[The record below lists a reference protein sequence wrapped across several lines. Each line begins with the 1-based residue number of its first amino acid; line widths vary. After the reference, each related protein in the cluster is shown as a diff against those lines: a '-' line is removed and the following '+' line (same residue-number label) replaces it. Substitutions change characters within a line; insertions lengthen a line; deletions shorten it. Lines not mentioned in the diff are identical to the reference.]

1 MKRHVICSALL
12 LVAAAC
18 GSRSSTSMGEF
29 DETGRP
35 GGTYSVSTSIV
46 SQETAQMDAARA
58 LERQGDYDGAIEAL
72 EGLYSKSDL
81 DPQLREEVLLKL
93 GELYGSWMNA
103 NRDYEKA
110 SHYLRQL
117 LSEFPDTQHRE
128 RVTEMLTQYAKA
140 AEKK

>member
-1 MKRHVICSALL
+1 MKRIAIWSALL

-18 GSRSSTSMGEF
+18 GTRSSTSMGEY

-35 GGTYSVSTSIV
+35 GGTYSVSASIV
-46 SQETAQMDAARA
+46 SQETAQMDAARE

-81 DPQLREEVLLKL
+81 DPELREEVLLKL

-110 SHYLRQL
+110 SNFLRQL
-117 LSEFPDTQHRE
+117 LTEFPETEHRE
-128 RVTEMLTQYAKA
+128 RVTEMLSQYAKA
-140 AEKK
+140 AEKQ